1 MPRTMRVKS
10 ETDIYHVMLRGINQ
24 QIIFNED
31 EDFQRFL
38 ETLKDCK
45 AISGYKVFA
54 YCLMN
59 NHVHLLIKTGKEE
72 LGQVLK
78 RIGVRYVTY
87 YNWKY
92 FRRGHLFQDRYKS
105 EPIED
110 DKYFLTVLRYIHQNP
125 IKAGIVQLVEEY
137 KHSSYHEYIGKS
149 SNTITDI
156 NFAIDMLG
164 KDEFIR
170 FNNEANDDFC
180 MDECGDNRIS
190 DEAGKRIIKEI
201 SNCEGVEQF
210 IKLSVEEKEKY
221 VRKIKEKGLS
231 YRQICRLTGLS
242 YGIVRRI

>member
-1 MPRTMRVKS
+1 MRVKS

-45 AISGYKVFA
+45 AISGYEVFA

-92 FRRGHLFQDRYKS
+92 FRSGHLFQDRYKS

-125 IKAGIVQLVEEY
+125 LKAGIVQLVEEY
-137 KHSSYHEYIGKS
+137 KHSSYLEYTGGIS
-149 SNTITDI
+149 SIINV

-180 MDECGDNRIS
+180 MDECVDNRIS
-190 DEAGKRIIKEI
+190 DEEGKKIIKEI
-201 SNCEGVEQF
+201 SNCENVEQF
-210 IKLSVEEKEKY
+210 IKLPQEEKEKY
-221 VRKIKEKGLS
+221 VKKIKENGLS

-242 YGIVRRI
+242 YGVVRRI